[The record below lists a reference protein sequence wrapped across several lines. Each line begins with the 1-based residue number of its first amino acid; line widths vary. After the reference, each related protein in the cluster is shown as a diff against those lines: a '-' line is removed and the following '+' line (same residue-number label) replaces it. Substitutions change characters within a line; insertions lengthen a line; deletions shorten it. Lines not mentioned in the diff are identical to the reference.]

1 MIYIYIVVL
10 ESSILH
16 AKFRCNRFTGSGEE
30 DILRVFTIYG
40 HGGHLGHVTWI
51 TYIHIGSHFLQML
64 HIKFGFD
71 WPSGFREKN
80 LRKVCM
86 DNRPAK
92 VKR

>member
-16 AKFRCNRFTGSGEE
+16 AKFRGNRFTGSGEE
-30 DILRVFTIYG
+30 DILRVFTIHG
-40 HGGHLGHVTWI
+40 HGCHLGHVTWI
-51 TYIHIGSHFLQML
+51 IYIYISSHFLQML

-80 LRKVCM
+80 L
-86 DNRPAK
+86 
-92 VKR
+92 

>member
-1 MIYIYIVVL
+1 M
-10 ESSILH
+10 
-16 AKFRCNRFTGSGEE
+16 
-30 DILRVFTIYG
+30 
-40 HGGHLGHVTWI
+40 TWI
-51 TYIHIGSHFLQML
+51 TYIYIGSHFLQML

-86 DNRPAK
+86 DDRPAK